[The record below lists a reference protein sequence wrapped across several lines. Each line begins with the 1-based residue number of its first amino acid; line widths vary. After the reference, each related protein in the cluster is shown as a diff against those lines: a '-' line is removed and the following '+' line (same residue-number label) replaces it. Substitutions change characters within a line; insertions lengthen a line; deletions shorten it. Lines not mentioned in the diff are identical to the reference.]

1 MSLQTVC
8 PKVKFR
14 PPFQRRQNPKT
25 ASLVAPRTE
34 RNSFPCKSA
43 GGETKQSGG
52 LFWRGEPSPGVPLRV
67 PTRGES
73 RLLLG
78 NKNSLVLPTSAWI
91 KSCRGGSLCPP
102 VFCAAGH
109 TEFEQAVGACL
120 FFLIP
125 VSALAKSC
133 GRRWNSPN
141 SGTLLSATQTFPC
154 KGNHTAP
161 TD

>member
-1 MSLQTVC
+1 MK
-8 PKVKFR
+8 P
-14 PPFQRRQNPKT
+14 
-25 ASLVAPRTE
+25 LVAPRTE
-34 RNSFPCKSA
+34 RNLFFHRSA
-43 GGETKQSGG
+43 GGEAKQSGG
-52 LFWRGEPSPGVPLRV
+52 LFWRGEPSPGGSPVPPGTPNSSRQSVRAFSFLSRN
-67 PTRGES
+67 RLCAHRES
-73 RLLLG
+73 RLLLTA
-78 NKNSLVLPTSAWI
+78 KNNLVLPTSTWI

-120 FFLIP
+120 FFHIP

-133 GRRWNSPN
+133 GRRWNFPN

>member
-14 PPFQRRQNPKT
+14 PPFQRRWNPKVKP
-25 ASLVAPRTE
+25 LVAPRTE
-34 RNSFPCKSA
+34 RNSFPSQKRRR
-43 GGETKQSGG
+43 GQKYSGG
-52 LFWRGEPSPGVPLRV
+52 MILRGEPSPGVPLRV

-120 FFLIP
+120 FFHIP

-133 GRRWNSPN
+133 GRRWN
-141 SGTLLSATQTFPC
+141 A
-154 KGNHTAP
+154 AP
-161 TD
+161 TL

>member
-1 MSLQTVC
+1 MK
-8 PKVKFR
+8 P
-14 PPFQRRQNPKT
+14 
-25 ASLVAPRTE
+25 LVAPRTE
-34 RNSFPCKSA
+34 RNPFPSQKRRRGGKTVRGTVLAWGTLA
-43 GGETKQSGG
+43 GGSPVPPGTPNSSRQSVRAFSF
-52 LFWRGEPSPGVPLRV
+52 LSRNRLCAHR
-67 PTRGES
+67 ES

-78 NKNSLVLPTSAWI
+78 NKNSLVLPTSTWI

-120 FFLIP
+120 FFHIP

-133 GRRWNSPN
+133 GRRWNFPN

>member
-1 MSLQTVC
+1 M
-8 PKVKFR
+8 
-14 PPFQRRQNPKT
+14 
-25 ASLVAPRTE
+25 
-34 RNSFPCKSA
+34 KSA
-43 GGETKQSGG
+43 RRVRGAGHAEFEQAVGACLFFLIPESALAKFSGLTHG
-52 LFWRGEPSPGVPLRV
+52 K
-67 PTRGES
+67 S

-78 NKNSLVLPTSAWI
+78 NKNSLVLPTSTWI

-120 FFLIP
+120 FFHIP
-125 VSALAKSC
+125 ASALAEFC